1 MWLVWVQLAL
11 MPISI
16 LLINIP
22 GTDWIWRWDIPF
34 WTLLIG
40 YTLGLVLL
48 PLSRGVEKG
57 LSLKWWLRID
67 FVMSIVI
74 FVPFGLI
81 LLCSRPTILSTKGD
95 YVLYRYGGFMA
106 SPRII
111 LGAKSGL
118 FITELENLSV
128 SSWDISDYDWDID
141 SKTGCLWINSSYS
154 NYKELHVYPADSML
168 YHANMEMINERI
180 DSLYHLYA
188 DSYDSMDFVLPDDF
202 SRVSYTGNEYVD
214 YFKAGSPWWEVYA
227 MIRYHKSKNNLLTDS
242 VTIRFEDSGE
252 KMVFPKDS
260 VPQMSPTE
268 IHNFITGLE
277 RDSSI
282 FSRIVSTIKSSRR

>member
-1 MWLVWVQLAL
+1 M
-11 MPISI
+11 
-16 LLINIP
+16 
-22 GTDWIWRWDIPF
+22 
-34 WTLLIG
+34 
-40 YTLGLVLL
+40 
-48 PLSRGVEKG
+48 
-57 LSLKWWLRID
+57 
-67 FVMSIVI
+67 
-74 FVPFGLI
+74 
-81 LLCSRPTILSTKGD
+81 
-95 YVLYRYGGFMA
+95 
-106 SPRII
+106 
-111 LGAKSGL
+111 

-282 FSRIVSTIKSSRR
+282 FSRIVSTIKK